1 MYSLVLWLVL
11 AWSRRLQVLECDEFY
26 GLGPEQVAALIAS
39 DTITVPNEEK
49 VEILLFLLQHL
60 PSNFLGV
67 WKRYC
72 LDPALGGSSCSA
84 STLPYGAHQ
93 TASAQPRLSHPQGFC
108 LRMRLPTLAILWL
121 LWTGWQWAFAE
132 AEWQLQGLHNWG
144 HEVPPSQGSHEK
156 VQSCYSNTLNA
167 ISPSV
172 FHIWCAFGFREIW
185 SLQWPWHLPEQS
197 QGNLLACQR
206 WKKNTEECFESE
218 CLLITGDACY
228 WWSGS
233 KGYQVVV
240 AEESYP
246 ILTWY

>member
-72 LDPALGGSSCSA
+72 LDPALGGSSCSTP
-84 STLPYGAHQ
+84 TLPYGAHQ

-121 LWTGWQWAFAE
+121 LLTGWQWAFAE

-144 HEVPPSQGSHEK
+144 HEVPPSQGSQKKFNLDILILWMQFHHLCFTFDVLLDLGRYEA
-156 VQSCYSNTLNA
+156 CNDLD
-167 ISPSV
+167 ISPNKAKATC
-172 FHIWCAFGFREIW
+172 W
-185 SLQWPWHLPEQS
+185 
-197 QGNLLACQR
+197 LA
-206 WKKNTEECFESE
+206 KGEKNTEECFE
-218 CLLITGDACY
+218 I
-228 WWSGS
+228 
-233 KGYQVVV
+233 
-240 AEESYP
+240 
-246 ILTWY
+246 